1 MGQIQVLVLGTFWIF
16 FFSLNIFYWQLEE
29 PEDPELLEPV
39 QLL

>member
-16 FFSLNIFYWQLEE
+16 FFLNIFYWQLEE
-29 PEDPELLEPV
+29 PEDPELLELV